1 MLDPNPP
8 ITIKCDAINGVVSKT
23 VTSGKPQI
31 QIRENTNGEITLAG
45 VSELGV
51 DSLEEMAACLERGS
65 LCRATASTNMN
76 TRSRFLPFPAVGWF
90 LLIGRFSLFFCLQS
104 ISCHFHNHT
113 GAERTGRVTNKG

>member
-1 MLDPNPP
+1 MFIPFFIDQILKEEVHDLLDPNPP
-8 ITIKCDAINGVVSKT
+8 IAIKCDAINGVVSKT
-23 VTSGKPQI
+23 VTPGKPQI

-76 TRSRFLPFPAVGWF
+76 SRSRSIPFPEDKCGS
-90 LLIGRFSLFFCLQS
+90 GYM
-104 ISCHFHNHT
+104 
-113 GAERTGRVTNKG
+113 